1 MIGKSERKDSILVP
15 AISGDCPTM
24 YAAALGQ
31 LRLLPDFESARTY
44 IETSTRTQPEIL
56 VTTEIDWSWTR
67 VLEHFNGVITDRG
80 TRVSRAAEVMVIMN
94 KPGVLGT
101 KRGTKVLQPGSLVQI
116 VCNGNEAMVYLVQK
130 KLE

>member
-1 MIGKSERKDSILVP
+1 MTRRDQKEDSNLVA
-15 AISGDCPTM
+15 AISGQCPTM
-24 YAAALGQ
+24 YTATLGR
-31 LRLLPDFESARTY
+31 LRILSNFESARTY
-44 IETSTRTQPEIL
+44 IETQTRTQPEIL

-80 TRVSRAAEVMVIMN
+80 TRVSRAAEVMVTMN

-101 KRGTKVLQPGSLVQI
+101 KRGTKALQPGTLAQI
-116 VCNGNEAMVYLVQK
+116 ACNGNEAVVYLVQK